1 MSVRERGNTAL
12 QHLATP
18 VRRSATVT
26 VTTQSVLMESDIAK
40 GQAER
45 KRKGT
50 EKDDT
55 ERKKRD
61 VTSPPAVAVAGGGM
75 TVRRAMA
82 TEGTNTRR
90 ARGAKRA
97 RKPARRLMQTKRTRR
112 LWSNHLG
119 FLFYFLS
126 FYIPDKNEQKAG
138 M

>member
-1 MSVRERGNTAL
+1 MKLRHFTVCSSICIKCNIVIL
-12 QHLATP
+12 FDI

-61 VTSPPAVAVAGGGM
+61 VTSPPA
-75 TVRRAMA
+75 
-82 TEGTNTRR
+82 GT
-90 ARGAKRA
+90 
-97 RKPARRLMQTKRTRR
+97 
-112 LWSNHLG
+112 
-119 FLFYFLS
+119 
-126 FYIPDKNEQKAG
+126 
-138 M
+138 